1 MLALSVTIYSLC
13 VPTGFWIDHATGG
26 WTWKN
31 TFQMA
36 TNALAPQTA
45 NPKSHHW
52 STVDPPLIH
61 HYSIIIHIH
70 HYSSTFGHGR
80 RWKVASQVQWTEGAQ
95 QTQLERRNGDPG
107 VPKIPG
113 VPKSVEIFWLMS
125 WEHLRTMFNMFKK
138 GKNDVL
144 KSEREM
150 CFSVSGI
157 FWTWNLTVQ

>member
-1 MLALSVTIYSLC
+1 MILHYITFTKFTYETFINFTIPGLQLFIFFS
-13 VPTGFWIDHATGG
+13 D
-26 WTWKN
+26 
-31 TFQMA
+31 
-36 TNALAPQTA
+36 
-45 NPKSHHW
+45 
-52 STVDPPLIH
+52 
-61 HYSIIIHIH
+61 IH

-144 KSEREM
+144 KSEREVFF
-150 CFSVSGI
+150 CFRDFLDLKSDSSIVN
-157 FWTWNLTVQ
+157 TWNTWHYMLMKGEHDSATNK